1 MSVAETAARNSLR
14 SDGRFCIAV
23 GAVLALASPAVA
35 EPLGLAVWLTAA
47 AGLAT
52 VAWGV
57 FVHRLSRTVQWVNAV
72 TAVAAANF
80 VAGLG
85 LAVFALTPGG
95 ARLRLFLG
103 GLLSLAVSWYA
114 VSQAI
119 IRWNVTV
126 ET

>member
-1 MSVAETAARNSLR
+1 MSVSATAARNSLR
-14 SDGRFCIAV
+14 SDGRFCVTV
-23 GAVLALASPAVA
+23 GTVLALASPAVA

-47 AGLAT
+47 VGLAT

-57 FVHRLSRTVQWVNAV
+57 FVHRLSHSAAWVNVV
-72 TAVAAANF
+72 TAAAAANF

-103 GLLSLAVSWYA
+103 GLLSLAVLWYA
-114 VSQAI
+114 VTQTV
-119 IRWNVTV
+119 IRWNVTG
-126 ET
+126 EA